1 MKIKYLSLT
10 VLFLVI
16 LSSVNAQTKMTDEQS
31 NRAIDLYKETRCLV
45 CQGQSI
51 ADSNSDFALTLK
63 MVVKDLIDQ
72 GKTEKEIYSFLSDK
86 YGDWILYK
94 PKINSGNFLLWGLP
108 YLALIIG
115 GVIIVFLIRKSSKKA

>member
-1 MKIKYLSLT
+1 MKIKFLLV
-10 VLFLVI
+10 VLFLN
-16 LSSVNAQTKMTDEQS
+16 LSINLNSSELVEESKIHKN
-31 NRAIDLYKETRCLV
+31 LRCLV

-51 ADSNSDFALTLK
+51 ADSNSEFALTLK

-72 GKTEKEIYSFLSDK
+72 GKTEEEIYSFLSDK

-94 PKINSGNFLLWGLP
+94 PRLSPGNFLLWGLP
-108 YLALIIG
+108 YLALILG

>member
-1 MKIKYLSLT
+1 MRFKILLIIF
-10 VLFLVI
+10 FLNLNINLCANELVEESKI
-16 LSSVNAQTKMTDEQS
+16 HKNL
-31 NRAIDLYKETRCLV
+31 RCLV

-72 GKTEKEIYSFLSDK
+72 GKTEEEIYSFLSDK

-94 PKINSGNFLLWGLP
+94 PKIDRGNLLLWGLP

>member
-1 MKIKYLSLT
+1 MKFKILLIIFFLNLNINLHAN
-10 VLFLVI
+10 VLLEESKI
-16 LSSVNAQTKMTDEQS
+16 HKNL
-31 NRAIDLYKETRCLV
+31 RCLV

-86 YGDWILYK
+86 YGDGILYK
-94 PKINSGNFLLWGLP
+94 PKLNLGNFLLWVLP

>member
-1 MKIKYLSLT
+1 MKFKILLIIFFLNLNINLHAN
-10 VLFLVI
+10 VLVEESKIHKNL
-16 LSSVNAQTKMTDEQS
+16 
-31 NRAIDLYKETRCLV
+31 RCLV

-72 GKTEKEIYSFLSDK
+72 GKTEEEIYNFLSDK

-94 PKINSGNFLLWGLP
+94 PKLNFINFMLWFLP
-108 YLALIIG
+108 YFVLLLGGLIILF
-115 GVIIVFLIRKSSKKA
+115 IVKKNTKKT

>member
-1 MKIKYLSLT
+1 MRFKILLIIF
-10 VLFLVI
+10 FLNFNI
-16 LSSVNAQTKMTDEQS
+16 NLHS
-31 NRAIDLYKETRCLV
+31 NEPVEESKIHKNLRCLV

-63 MVVKDLIDQ
+63 MVVKDLIEQ
-72 GKTEKEIYSFLSDK
+72 GKTEEQIYSFLSDK

-94 PKINSGNFLLWGLP
+94 PKLNLGNFLLWGLP

>member
-1 MKIKYLSLT
+1 MKIKIFLT
-10 VLFLVI
+10 IFFISFNLNLGSNEPI
-16 LSSVNAQTKMTDEQS
+16 DES
-31 NRAIDLYKETRCLV
+31 KIHKNLRCLV

-63 MVVKDLIDQ
+63 MVVKDLIEQ
-72 GKTEKEIYSFLSDK
+72 GKTEEQIYSFLSDK

-94 PKINSGNFLLWGLP
+94 PKLNLGNFLLWGLP

>member
-1 MKIKYLSLT
+1 MRFYILLIFFFLKLSANLYSNELIEESKIHKNL
-10 VLFLVI
+10 
-16 LSSVNAQTKMTDEQS
+16 
-31 NRAIDLYKETRCLV
+31 RCLV

-63 MVVKDLIDQ
+63 MVVKDLIEQ
-72 GKTEKEIYSFLSDK
+72 GKTEEEIYIFLSDK

-94 PKINSGNFLLWGLP
+94 PKLNLGNLLLWGLP

-115 GVIIVFLIRKSSKKA
+115 GVIIVFLIRKTSKNA

>member
-1 MKIKYLSLT
+1 MNIKYLLII
-10 VLFLVI
+10 FLVA
-16 LSSVNAQTKMTDEQS
+16 SQS
-31 NRAIDLYKETRCLV
+31 IFASEKQIDPKEIQKNLRCLV

-63 MVVKDLIDQ
+63 MVVKDLIEQ
-72 GKTEKEIYSFLSDK
+72 GKTEEQIYSFLSDK

-94 PKINSGNFLLWGLP
+94 PKFNLDNFLLWGLP

>member
-1 MKIKYLSLT
+1 MRFKILLIIF
-10 VLFLVI
+10 FLNLNINLHANELVEESKI
-16 LSSVNAQTKMTDEQS
+16 HKNL
-31 NRAIDLYKETRCLV
+31 RCLV

-72 GKTEKEIYSFLSDK
+72 GKTEEEIYNFLSDK

-94 PKINSGNFLLWGLP
+94 PKLNFINFMLWFLP
-108 YLALIIG
+108 YFVLLLGGLIILF
-115 GVIIVFLIRKSSKKA
+115 IVKKNTKKT

>member
-1 MKIKYLSLT
+1 MKFKILLIIF
-10 VLFLVI
+10 FLNLNI
-16 LSSVNAQTKMTDEQS
+16 N
-31 NRAIDLYKETRCLV
+31 LYANELVEESKIHKNWRCLV

-72 GKTEKEIYSFLSDK
+72 GKTEEEIYNFLSEK

-94 PKINSGNFLLWGLP
+94 PKLNFINFMLWFLP
-108 YLALIIG
+108 YFVLLLGGLIILF
-115 GVIIVFLIRKSSKKA
+115 IVKKNTKKT

>member
-1 MKIKYLSLT
+1 MRFKILLT
-10 VLFLVI
+10 IFFLNLNI
-16 LSSVNAQTKMTDEQS
+16 NLHS
-31 NRAIDLYKETRCLV
+31 NELVEESKIHKNLRCLV

-63 MVVKDLIDQ
+63 MVVKDLIEQ
-72 GKTEKEIYSFLSDK
+72 GKTEEQIYSFLSDK

-94 PKINSGNFLLWGLP
+94 PKLNLGNFLLWGLP

-115 GVIIVFLIRKSSKKA
+115 GVIIVFLIRKPSKKA